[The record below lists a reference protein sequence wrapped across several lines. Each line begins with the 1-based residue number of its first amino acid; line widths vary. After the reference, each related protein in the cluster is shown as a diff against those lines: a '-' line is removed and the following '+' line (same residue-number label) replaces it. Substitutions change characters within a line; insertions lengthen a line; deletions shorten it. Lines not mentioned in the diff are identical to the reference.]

1 MTSIPTY
8 TVDTQ
13 DLVSQYATLSRI
25 YASATEALLTVSKKY
40 ETVSLLRQLDMLSVS
55 GEYLNNEYIYAT
67 ATESS
72 VRASAASVIAEAT
85 AYFQDYQ
92 DDLSVYGM
100 TPSYGGNMALAIVMG
115 IFFVLSTGL
124 GLYYKQWWFGTCF
137 FFGCG
142 LEFAGYVG
150 RTVSA
155 KDPVLVDPF
164 LDQIISLTLAP
175 AFIMGGIYYML
186 AKLCSIFGEGHSKL
200 KPMSYA
206 KIFIVC
212 DVVSIII
219 QAVGGGMAASAAANY
234 ENADTGTHIMVAG
247 LAFQVASMTLFLYF
261 WFDMCYSIYKVYRT
275 SENPDDEFNDKFK
288 DIRQRPMFKTFPVAI
303 TLSTLFVYVRCIYRV
318 AELSEGWSGHLIT
331 EEIYFLI
338 LDSLMMCLAIVI
350 MLVYF
355 PGFVFGKDS
364 HIPVKGFRLS
374 RKKKEETPQPDG
386 DKLLT
391 DNNEQS
397 ATDKDSV

>member
-13 DLVSQYATLSRI
+13 DLVSQYATLSSI

-55 GEYLNNEYIYAT
+55 EEYLNNEYIYAT

-100 TPSYGGNMALAIVMG
+100 TPSYGGNMALAIVM
-115 IFFVLSTGL
+115 
-124 GLYYKQWWFGTCF
+124 
-137 FFGCG
+137 
-142 LEFAGYVG
+142 EFAGYVG

-206 KIFIVC
+206 KIFIIC
-212 DVVSIII
+212 DLVSIII

-275 SENPDDEFNDKFK
+275 SENPDDEFNDEFK
-288 DIRQRPMFKTFPVAI
+288 DIRQRPMFNTFPVAI

-318 AELSEGWSGHLIT
+318 AELSEGWRGHLIT

-350 MLVYF
+350 MLIYF